1 MVFYLFFFI
10 QWVSL
15 SCFWTTWARY
25 GPGIEQKLKARAAGV
40 LDTSLILDFPINN
53 YQESK
58 QGQSMTTE
66 IPLILIL
73 RLQIMVSD
81 SIHNNSVMLEIRLKD
96 VNDRDPEFNTSIK
109 YSANVTEVCTF
120 LILQKKIESR
130 KNVRE
135 KKLSFNLLLTMLNGI
150 IHLYASANYRAF
162 VCVVSIYFLSSI
174 TWLL

>member
-66 IPLILIL
+66 TPLILIL

-120 LILQKKIESR
+120 LILQKKKIESR

-135 KKLSFNLLLTMLNGI
+135 KKTEF
-150 IHLYASANYRAF
+150 
-162 VCVVSIYFLSSI
+162 
-174 TWLL
+174 

>member
-1 MVFYLFFFI
+1 
-10 QWVSL
+10 
-15 SCFWTTWARY
+15 
-25 GPGIEQKLKARAAGV
+25 
-40 LDTSLILDFPINN
+40 
-53 YQESK
+53 
-58 QGQSMTTE
+58 MTTE
-66 IPLILIL
+66 TPLILIL

-174 TWLL
+174 T